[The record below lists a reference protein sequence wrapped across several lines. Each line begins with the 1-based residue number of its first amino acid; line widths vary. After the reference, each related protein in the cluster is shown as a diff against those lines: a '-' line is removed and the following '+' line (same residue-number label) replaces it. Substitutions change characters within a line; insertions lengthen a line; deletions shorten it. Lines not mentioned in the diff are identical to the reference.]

1 MSKVLER
8 KYFKKKAVQHFRAG
22 GIVTLKM
29 DKGGEARKEG
39 FFEDVPLGQ
48 ALKSAGQ
55 TIVKEGKKAG
65 AALYDLGAVPINLG
79 AEFLTGTNPGYS
91 GTKFF
96 DVEGY
101 DPDTA
106 YFMGVPTSAKQSTLA
121 EKRETK
127 RAEADTEVSGLEKE
141 IKKDPSIIA
150 KLTPSEKTT
159 GDIKVSTG
167 SEEADKIFTN
177 YVTAKKPG
185 DLVQKN
191 LIDETPKD
199 PAELSTKK
207 QIRNIMDELAEERK
221 QGSKVNLPLMRL
233 ALGLMKGT
241 SYQEGLPAFAE
252 IFAGAGEGAL
262 ETFIEQEKQRSDAD
276 LELMELA
283 TKLKIS
289 QDEVESRKYAV
300 DKQAELYGLKKYDP
314 EKHRESMSKIQN
326 LSRTRNSIL
335 EAMSIINKAG
345 PQSTFEKIGGDFFS
359 VLEAVTGVDNA
370 NQMPAQRLKLI
381 INDLKVAFAKELTR
395 GLSPVSDRDI
405 QRIEK
410 ILASFSYTE
419 SPAEFNQ
426 KLNKM
431 LGIINGQL
439 ELEAGQYGYTYQNPE
454 SSFGGFTN
462 NSGKTI
468 DEIIAEKTKK

>member
-8 KYFKKKAVQHFRAG
+8 KYFKKKAVKHFRAG
-22 GIVTLKM
+22 GIVTLKE
-29 DKGGEARKEG
+29 GG

-48 ALKSAGQ
+48 ALKSASE
-55 TIVKEGKKAG
+55 TVVKEGKKAG

-96 DVEGY
+96 NVEGY
-101 DPDTA
+101 DPDKA
-106 YFMGVPTSAKQSTLA
+106 YFMGIETDAAPKTLD
-121 EKRETK
+121 EKRQAQK
-127 RAEADTEVSGLEKE
+127 MKQDTEVSGLEKE
-141 IKKDPSIIA
+141 VQKDPTLIA
-150 KLTPSEKTT
+150 KLTPKKKTT
-159 GDIKVSTG
+159 EDIKISTG
-167 SEEADKIFTN
+167 SEETDTILNN
-177 YVTAKKPG
+177 YLVAQKPG
-185 DLVQKN
+185 DVVEKS
-191 LIDETPKD
+191 LIDDTPKD
-199 PAELSTKK
+199 PVELATKK
-207 QIRNIMDELAEERK
+207 QLRTIMDEVAEERK
-221 QGSKVNLPLMRL
+221 QGSQVNLPLMRL

-241 SYQEGLPAFAE
+241 SYQEGLPGFAE

-262 ETFIEQEKQRSDAD
+262 ETFIEQEKQKSDAD

-314 EKHRESMSKIQN
+314 KKHQESMSKIQN
-326 LSRTRNSIL
+326 LSRTKNSIL
-335 EAMSIINKAG
+335 EAMSIIGQAG
-345 PQSTFEKIGGDFFS
+345 PQSTFDKIGGDVAS
-359 VLEAVTGVDNA
+359 VLEAVTGTDTG
-370 NQMPAQRLKLI
+370 NQLPAQRLKLI

-419 SPAEFNQ
+419 SPAQFNT
-426 KLNKM
+426 KLQKM

-468 DEIIAEKTKK
+468 DEIIAEKNKK

>member
-8 KYFKKKAVQHFRAG
+8 KYFKKKAVKHFRAG
-22 GIVTLKM
+22 GIVTLKE
-29 DKGGEARKEG
+29 GG

-48 ALKSAGQ
+48 ALKSAGE
-55 TIVKEGKKAG
+55 TVVKEGKKAG

-96 DVEGY
+96 NVEGY
-101 DPDTA
+101 DPDKA
-106 YFMGVPTSAKQSTLA
+106 YFMGIETDAAPKTLD
-121 EKRETK
+121 EKRQAQK
-127 RAEADTEVSGLEKE
+127 MKQDTEVSGLEKE
-141 IKKDPSIIA
+141 VQKDPTLIA
-150 KLTPSEKTT
+150 KLTPKKKTT
-159 GDIKVSTG
+159 EDIKISTG
-167 SEEADKIFTN
+167 SEETDTILNN
-177 YVTAKKPG
+177 YLVAQKPG
-185 DLVQKN
+185 DVVEKS
-191 LIDETPKD
+191 LIDDTPKD
-199 PAELSTKK
+199 PVELATKK
-207 QIRNIMDELAEERK
+207 QLRTIMDEVAEERK
-221 QGSKVNLPLMRL
+221 QGSQVNLPLMRL

-241 SYQEGLPAFAE
+241 SYQEGLPGFAE

-262 ETFIEQEKQRSDAD
+262 ETFIEQEKQKSDAD

-314 EKHRESMSKIQN
+314 KKHQESMSKIQN
-326 LSRTRNSIL
+326 LSRTKNSIL
-335 EAMSIINKAG
+335 EAMSIIGQAG
-345 PQSTFEKIGGDFFS
+345 PQSTFDKIGGDVAS
-359 VLEAVTGVDNA
+359 VLEAVTGTDTG
-370 NQMPAQRLKLI
+370 NQLPAQRLKLI

-419 SPAEFNQ
+419 SPAQFNT
-426 KLNKM
+426 KLQKM

-468 DEIIAEKTKK
+468 DEIIAEKNKK

>member
-8 KYFKKKAVQHFRAG
+8 KYFRKKAVKHFRAG
-22 GIVTLKM
+22 GIVTLKE
-29 DKGGEARKEG
+29 GG

-48 ALKSAGQ
+48 ALKSAGE
-55 TIVKEGKKAG
+55 TVVKEGKKAG

-96 DVEGY
+96 NVEGY
-101 DPDTA
+101 DPDKA
-106 YFMGVPTSAKQSTLA
+106 YFMGIETDAAPKTLD
-121 EKRETK
+121 EKRQTQKMEQ
-127 RAEADTEVSGLEKE
+127 DTEVSGLEKE
-141 IKKDPSIIA
+141 VQKDPTLIA
-150 KLTPSEKTT
+150 KLTPKKKTT
-159 GDIKVSTG
+159 EDIKISTG
-167 SEEADKIFTN
+167 SEETDTILNN
-177 YVTAKKPG
+177 YLVAQKPG
-185 DLVQKN
+185 DVVEKS
-191 LIDETPKD
+191 LIDDTPKD
-199 PAELSTKK
+199 PVELATKK
-207 QIRNIMDELAEERK
+207 QLRTIMDEVAEERK
-221 QGSKVNLPLMRL
+221 QGSQVNLPLMRL

-241 SYQEGLPAFAE
+241 SYQEGLPGFAE

-300 DKQAELYGLKKYDP
+300 DKQAELYGLKSYDP
-314 EKHRESMSKIQN
+314 KKHQESMSKIQN
-326 LSRTRNSIL
+326 LSRTKNSIL
-335 EAMSIINKAG
+335 EAMSIIGQAG
-345 PQSTFEKIGGDFFS
+345 PQSTFDKIGGDVAS
-359 VLEAVTGVDNA
+359 VLEAVTGTDTG
-370 NQMPAQRLKLI
+370 NQLPAQRLKLI

-419 SPAEFNQ
+419 SPAQFNT
-426 KLNKM
+426 KLQKM

-468 DEIIAEKTKK
+468 DEIIAEKNKK

>member
-8 KYFKKKAVQHFRAG
+8 KYFRKKAVKHFRAG
-22 GIVTLKM
+22 GIVTLK
-29 DKGGEARKEG
+29 EVG

-48 ALKSAGQ
+48 ALKSAGE
-55 TIVKEGKKAG
+55 TVVKEGKKAG

-96 DVEGY
+96 NVEGY
-101 DPDTA
+101 DPDKA
-106 YFMGVPTSAKQSTLA
+106 YFMGIQTDATPKTLD
-121 EKRETK
+121 EKRQAQK
-127 RAEADTEVSGLEKE
+127 MKQDTEVSGLEKE
-141 IKKDPSIIA
+141 VQKDPTLIA
-150 KLTPSEKTT
+150 KLTPKKKTT
-159 GDIKVSTG
+159 EDIKISTG
-167 SEEADKIFTN
+167 SEETDTILNN
-177 YVTAKKPG
+177 YLVAQKPG
-185 DLVQKN
+185 DVVEKS
-191 LIDETPKD
+191 LIDDTPKD
-199 PAELSTKK
+199 PVELSTKK
-207 QIRNIMDELAEERK
+207 QLRTIMDEVAEERK
-221 QGSKVNLPLMRL
+221 QGSQVNLPLMRL

-241 SYQEGLPAFAE
+241 SYQEGLPGFAE

-262 ETFIEQEKQRSDAD
+262 QTFIEQEKQRSDAD

-314 EKHRESMSKIQN
+314 KKHQESMSKIQN
-326 LSRTRNSIL
+326 LSRTKNSIL
-335 EAMSIINKAG
+335 EAMSIIGQAG
-345 PQSTFEKIGGDFFS
+345 PQSTFDKIGGDVAS
-359 VLEAVTGVDNA
+359 VLEAVTGTDTG
-370 NQMPAQRLKLI
+370 NQLPAQRLKLI

-405 QRIEK
+405 KRIEK

-419 SPAEFNQ
+419 SPAQFNT
-426 KLNKM
+426 KLQKM

-468 DEIIAEKTKK
+468 DEIIAEKNKK

>member
-8 KYFKKKAVQHFRAG
+8 KYFRKKAVKHFRAG
-22 GIVTLKM
+22 GIVTLKE
-29 DKGGEARKEG
+29 GG

-48 ALKSAGQ
+48 ALKSAGE
-55 TIVKEGKKAG
+55 TVVKEGKKAG

-96 DVEGY
+96 NVEGY
-101 DPDTA
+101 DPDKA
-106 YFMGVPTSAKQSTLA
+106 YFMGIETDAAPKTLD
-121 EKRETK
+121 EKRQAQK
-127 RAEADTEVSGLEKE
+127 MKQDTEVSGLEKE
-141 IKKDPSIIA
+141 VQKDPTLIA
-150 KLTPSEKTT
+150 KLTPKKKTT
-159 GDIKVSTG
+159 EDIKISTG
-167 SEEADKIFTN
+167 SEETDTILNN
-177 YVTAKKPG
+177 YLVAQKPG
-185 DLVQKN
+185 DVVEKS
-191 LIDETPKD
+191 LIDDTPKD
-199 PAELSTKK
+199 PVELSTKK
-207 QIRNIMDELAEERK
+207 QLRTIMDEVAEERK
-221 QGSKVNLPLMRL
+221 QGSQVNLPLMRL

-241 SYQEGLPAFAE
+241 SYQEGLPGFAE

-262 ETFIEQEKQRSDAD
+262 QTFIEQEKQRSDAD

-300 DKQAELYGLKKYDP
+300 DKQAELYGLKSYDP
-314 EKHRESMSKIQN
+314 KKHQESMSKIQN
-326 LSRTRNSIL
+326 LSRTKNSIL
-335 EAMSIINKAG
+335 EAMSIIGQAG
-345 PQSTFEKIGGDFFS
+345 PQSTFDKIGGDVAS
-359 VLEAVTGVDNA
+359 VLEAVTGTDTG
-370 NQMPAQRLKLI
+370 NQIPAQRLKLI

-405 QRIEK
+405 KRIEK

-419 SPAEFNQ
+419 SPAQFNT
-426 KLNKM
+426 KLQKM

-468 DEIIAEKTKK
+468 DEIIAEKNKK

>member
-8 KYFKKKAVQHFRAG
+8 KYFRKKAVKHFRAG
-22 GIVTLKM
+22 GIVTLKE
-29 DKGGEARKEG
+29 GG

-48 ALKSAGQ
+48 ALKSAGE
-55 TIVKEGKKAG
+55 TVVKEGKKAG

-96 DVEGY
+96 NVEGY
-101 DPDTA
+101 DPDKA
-106 YFMGVPTSAKQSTLA
+106 YFMGIETDAAPKTLD
-121 EKRETK
+121 EKRQAQK
-127 RAEADTEVSGLEKE
+127 MKQDTEVSGLEKE
-141 IKKDPSIIA
+141 VQKDPTLIA
-150 KLTPSEKTT
+150 KLTPKKKTT
-159 GDIKVSTG
+159 EDIKISTG
-167 SEEADKIFTN
+167 SEETDTILNN
-177 YVTAKKPG
+177 YLVAQKPG
-185 DLVQKN
+185 DVVEKS
-191 LIDETPKD
+191 LIDDTPKD
-199 PAELSTKK
+199 PVELSTKK
-207 QIRNIMDELAEERK
+207 QLRTIMDEVAEERK
-221 QGSKVNLPLMRL
+221 QGSQVNLPLMRL

-241 SYQEGLPAFAE
+241 SYQEGLPGFAE

-300 DKQAELYGLKKYDP
+300 DKQAELYGLKSYDP
-314 EKHRESMSKIQN
+314 KKHQESMSKIQN
-326 LSRTRNSIL
+326 LSRTKNSIL
-335 EAMSIINKAG
+335 EAMSIIGQAG
-345 PQSTFEKIGGDFFS
+345 PQSTFDKIGGDVAS
-359 VLEAVTGVDNA
+359 VLEAVTGTDTG
-370 NQMPAQRLKLI
+370 NQLPAQRLKLI

-405 QRIEK
+405 KRIEK

-419 SPAEFNQ
+419 SPAQFNT
-426 KLNKM
+426 KLQKM

-468 DEIIAEKTKK
+468 DEIIAEKNKK

>member
-8 KYFKKKAVQHFRAG
+8 KYFRKKAVKHFRAG
-22 GIVTLKM
+22 GIVTLKE
-29 DKGGEARKEG
+29 GG

-48 ALKSAGQ
+48 ALKSAGE
-55 TIVKEGKKAG
+55 TVVKEGKKAG

-96 DVEGY
+96 NVEGY
-101 DPDTA
+101 DPDKA
-106 YFMGVPTSAKQSTLA
+106 YFMGIETDAAPKTLD
-121 EKRETK
+121 EKRQTQKMEQ
-127 RAEADTEVSGLEKE
+127 DTEVSGLEKE
-141 IKKDPSIIA
+141 VQKDPTLIA
-150 KLTPSEKTT
+150 KLTPKKKTT
-159 GDIKVSTG
+159 EDIKISTG
-167 SEEADKIFTN
+167 SEETDTILNN
-177 YVTAKKPG
+177 YLVAQKPG
-185 DLVQKN
+185 DVVEKS
-191 LIDETPKD
+191 LIDDTPKD
-199 PAELSTKK
+199 PVELATKK
-207 QIRNIMDELAEERK
+207 QLRTIMDEVAEERK
-221 QGSKVNLPLMRL
+221 QGSQVNLPLMRL

-241 SYQEGLPAFAE
+241 SYQEGLPGFAE

-314 EKHRESMSKIQN
+314 KKHQESMSKIQN
-326 LSRTRNSIL
+326 LSRTKNSIL
-335 EAMSIINKAG
+335 EAMSIIGQAG
-345 PQSTFEKIGGDFFS
+345 PQSTFDKIGGDVAS
-359 VLEAVTGVDNA
+359 VLEAVTGTDTG
-370 NQMPAQRLKLI
+370 NQLPAQRLKLI

-419 SPAEFNQ
+419 SPAQFNT
-426 KLNKM
+426 KLQKM

-468 DEIIAEKTKK
+468 DEIIAEKNKK

>member
-8 KYFKKKAVQHFRAG
+8 KYFRKKAVKHFRAG
-22 GIVTLKM
+22 GIVTLKE
-29 DKGGEARKEG
+29 GG

-48 ALKSAGQ
+48 ALKSAGE
-55 TIVKEGKKAG
+55 TVVKEGKKAG

-96 DVEGY
+96 NVEGY
-101 DPDTA
+101 DPDKA
-106 YFMGVPTSAKQSTLA
+106 YFMGIETDAAPKTLD
-121 EKRETK
+121 EKRQTQKMEQ
-127 RAEADTEVSGLEKE
+127 DTEVSGLEKE
-141 IKKDPSIIA
+141 VQKDPTLIA
-150 KLTPSEKTT
+150 KLTPKKKTT
-159 GDIKVSTG
+159 EDIKISTG
-167 SEEADKIFTN
+167 SEETDTILNN
-177 YVTAKKPG
+177 YLVAQKPG
-185 DLVQKN
+185 DVVEKS
-191 LIDETPKD
+191 LIDDTPKD
-199 PAELSTKK
+199 PVELATKK
-207 QIRNIMDELAEERK
+207 QLRTIMDEIAEERK
-221 QGSKVNLPLMRL
+221 QGSQVNLPLMRL

-241 SYQEGLPAFAE
+241 SYQEGLPGFAE

-300 DKQAELYGLKKYDP
+300 DKQAELYGLKSYDP
-314 EKHRESMSKIQN
+314 KKHQESMSKIQN

-335 EAMSIINKAG
+335 EAMSIISQAG
-345 PQSTFEKIGGDFFS
+345 PQSTFDKIGGDVAS
-359 VLEAVTGVDNA
+359 VLEAVTGTDTG
-370 NQMPAQRLKLI
+370 NQLPAQRLKLI

-405 QRIEK
+405 KRIEK

-419 SPAEFNQ
+419 SPAQFNT
-426 KLNKM
+426 KLQKM

-468 DEIIAEKTKK
+468 DEIIAEKNKK

>member
-8 KYFKKKAVQHFRAG
+8 KYFKKKAVKHFRAG
-22 GIVTLKM
+22 GIVTLKE
-29 DKGGEARKEG
+29 GG

-48 ALKSAGQ
+48 ALKSAGE
-55 TIVKEGKKAG
+55 TVVKEGKKAG

-96 DVEGY
+96 NVEGY
-101 DPDTA
+101 DPDKA
-106 YFMGVPTSAKQSTLA
+106 YFMGIETDAAPKTLD
-121 EKRETK
+121 EKRQAQK
-127 RAEADTEVSGLEKE
+127 MKQDTEVSGLEKE
-141 IKKDPSIIA
+141 VQKDPTLIA
-150 KLTPSEKTT
+150 KLTPKKKTT
-159 GDIKVSTG
+159 EDIKISTG
-167 SEEADKIFTN
+167 SEETDTILNN
-177 YVTAKKPG
+177 YLVAQKPG
-185 DLVQKN
+185 DVVEKS
-191 LIDETPKD
+191 LIDDTPKD
-199 PAELSTKK
+199 PVELATKK
-207 QIRNIMDELAEERK
+207 QLRTIMDEVAEERK
-221 QGSKVNLPLMRL
+221 QGSQVNLPLMRL

-241 SYQEGLPAFAE
+241 SYQEGLPGFAE

-262 ETFIEQEKQRSDAD
+262 ETFIEQEKQKSDAD

-314 EKHRESMSKIQN
+314 KKHQESMSKIQN
-326 LSRTRNSIL
+326 LSRTKNSIL
-335 EAMSIINKAG
+335 EAMSIIGQAG
-345 PQSTFEKIGGDFFS
+345 PQSTFDKIGGDVAS
-359 VLEAVTGVDNA
+359 VLEAVTGTDTG
-370 NQMPAQRLKLI
+370 NQLPAQRLKLI

-419 SPAEFNQ
+419 SPADFRA

-431 LGIINGQL
+431 LGIVNGQL

-468 DEIIAEKTKK
+468 DEIIAEKNKK